1 MKLGGC
7 PPLKVKLKGKESQM
21 GLGVQEL
28 GVVALRGWDPD
39 QANNP
44 LMLGPGKAV
53 GWMEVMESKAESKGM
68 SHLRAWVM
76 KANFQATG
84 LLEGKSKESSEQ
96 CIGSSYAIYRSQ
108 KPSAHSSVSWVG
120 KEGEQ
125 ELPLNWTFSDTKI
138 HSGIMSS
145 VIKMSY
151 MYIKHFCSQ

>member
-44 LMLGPGKAV
+44 SMLDPGKGV

-68 SHLRAWVM
+68 SHLRACVM
-76 KANFQATG
+76 KANF
-84 LLEGKSKESSEQ
+84 
-96 CIGSSYAIYRSQ
+96 
-108 KPSAHSSVSWVG
+108 
-120 KEGEQ
+120 
-125 ELPLNWTFSDTKI
+125 
-138 HSGIMSS
+138 
-145 VIKMSY
+145 
-151 MYIKHFCSQ
+151 